1 MKIKWVVVVL
11 LFVLI
16 AAALLYGVGD
26 FLSLEYLKQ
35 QRAGFQLMYTES
47 PILVVSAYFLL
58 YSLVATFS
66 IPGAAVLTIG
76 CGALFGFFLGTLIGS
91 FASSIGALLAFWI
104 VRLLARDA
112 IQKKFSRQLTT
123 VNQGIQ
129 EDGAFYLFGLRLV
142 PVLPFF
148 LVNILMALTPIK
160 SRTFYSVSQIGML
173 AGTMVYV
180 NAGTRLAE
188 IDSLS
193 GILDPQ
199 LLFAFVLLAMFPI
212 LAKKVM
218 QYLKQR
224 A

>member
-1 MKIKWVVVVL
+1 MKNKWLVIVL
-11 LFVLI
+11 LLTII
-16 AAALLYGVGD
+16 AAAVLSGAGD
-26 FLSLEYLKQ
+26 YLNLEYLKQ
-35 QRAGFQLMYTES
+35 QRVIFQVMYAES
-47 PILVVSAYFLL
+47 PLMVVSGYFLL
-58 YSLVATFS
+58 YLLVATFS

-76 CGALFGFFLGTLIGS
+76 CGALFGFFVGTLIGS

-104 VRLLARDA
+104 VRFIARDGF
-112 IQKKFSRQLTT
+112 QTKFAKQLAA
-123 VNQGIQ
+123 VNQGVQ
-129 EDGAFYLFGLRLV
+129 DDGAFYLFGLRLV

-160 SRTFYSVSQIGML
+160 SWTFYSVSQVGML

-199 LLFAFVLLAMFPI
+199 LLFAFVLLAIFPI
-212 LAKKVM
+212 VARKVM
-218 QYLKQR
+218 QYLKRR